1 MARAPISKAVN
12 AIFIGAALSLPSIA
26 ESAPF
31 PAPLV
36 GKSLTVNWN
45 TNRQQKFEGSDEVVL
60 RVLSSSLR
68 VYISTSGRA
77 FSKELVA
84 VTGGGGRGGGGRGR
98 GGGGRGG
105 GSFES
110 DQAPDDSRNS
120 TGGNRIVHF
129 EGGALLV
136 DSPFIAGAR
145 RISITFDAGYGSC
158 NARVIFGREGGT
170 GPIRQRSVLSGRRFE
185 VVSIQTS
192 APSCS
197 IMSGNVFGGQ

>member
-1 MARAPISKAVN
+1 MARAHIAKASN
-12 AIFIGAALSLPSIA
+12 AIVVGALLSLPGIA

-31 PAPLV
+31 PEPLL
-36 GKSLTVNWN
+36 GKSVTVNWI
-45 TNRQQKFEGSDEVVL
+45 TNRQQKFEGSDEIVL
-60 RVLSSSLR
+60 RVLSSSLN
-68 VYISTSGRA
+68 VYISTTGRA

-84 VTGGGGRGGGGRGR
+84 VTGGGGGRR
-98 GGGGRGG
+98 RAGGGRGG

-110 DQAPDDSRNS
+110 DQAPDDNRNS

-158 NARVIFGREGGT
+158 GARVIFGREGGT
-170 GPIRQRSVLSGRRFE
+170 GPIHQRSVLSGRRFE
-185 VVSIQTS
+185 VASIQTS
-192 APSCS
+192 TPSCS

>member
-1 MARAPISKAVN
+1 MARAYIAKASN
-12 AIFIGAALSLPSIA
+12 AIVVGALLSVSGIA

-31 PAPLV
+31 PAPLL
-36 GKSLTVNWN
+36 GKSVTVNWN

-84 VTGGGGRGGGGRGR
+84 VTGGGGGRRSGR
-98 GGGGRGG
+98 GGGRGG

-110 DQAPDDSRNS
+110 DQAPGDSRNS

-129 EGGALLV
+129 DGGALLV

-145 RISITFDAGYGSC
+145 RISITFDAGYSSC
-158 NARVIFGREGGT
+158 GARVIFGREGGS

-192 APSCS
+192 TPSCS
-197 IMSGNVFGGQ
+197 IRSGNVFGEQ

>member
-1 MARAPISKAVN
+1 MARMPISKAVSV
-12 AIFIGAALSLPSIA
+12 IFFGAALSLPSIA

-31 PAPLV
+31 PAPLL
-36 GKSLTVNWN
+36 GKSVTVNWN

-84 VTGGGGRGGGGRGR
+84 VTGGGGGRRSGR
-98 GGGGRGG
+98 GGGRGG

-136 DSPFIAGAR
+136 DNPLIAGAR
-145 RISITFDAGYGSC
+145 RISITFDAGSC

-197 IMSGNVFGGQ
+197 ITSGNVFGGQ

>member
-12 AIFIGAALSLPSIA
+12 GILLSAAVSVPSIA

-84 VTGGGGRGGGGRGR
+84 VAGGGGGRRSGR
-98 GGGGRGG
+98 GGGRGG

-129 EGGALLV
+129 DGGALLV

-145 RISITFDAGYGSC
+145 RISITFDAGYGNCS
-158 NARVIFGREGGT
+158 ARVIFGREGGT

>member
-1 MARAPISKAVN
+1 MARAYIAKASN
-12 AIFIGAALSLPSIA
+12 AIVVGALLLVSGIA

-31 PAPLV
+31 PAPLL
-36 GKSLTVNWN
+36 GKSVTVNWN

-68 VYISTSGRA
+68 VYISTTGRA

-84 VTGGGGRGGGGRGR
+84 VTGGGGRGR

-129 EGGALLV
+129 DGGALLV

-145 RISITFDAGYGSC
+145 RISIIFDAGYGSC
-158 NARVIFGREGGT
+158 NARVIFGREGGS